1 MTRTAGTRIT
11 AWLGIFAICLA
22 VFMPGVNALK
32 NRYLSPSMTHGVV
45 QDATGSAPG
54 AAENLADNAG
64 SGVADIFLADI
75 CFGAQTDGAAGVSAQ
90 QRQADST
97 AGTGHN
103 DKLASAGHDG
113 SASPRAVNGNGHDT
127 EPAETAKP
135 ASHGEHHAV
144 LASSDGHGATGSHP
158 ASGHAA
164 DHAAEC
170 LYCGFFS
177 HNLPLL
183 LSADLPAMS
192 YGFVSRIALQHQHS
206 SYYARPAFVPLSR
219 APPVLS

>member
-32 NRYLSPSMTHGVV
+32 NRYLSHDAVQGVT
-45 QDATGSAPG
+45 QDWPGSESGAADNLKDNTGSG
-54 AAENLADNAG
+54 G
-64 SGVADIFLADI
+64 ADIFLADI
-75 CFGAQTDGAAGVSAQ
+75 CFGAQANAGSN
-90 QRQADST
+90 S
-97 AGTGHN
+97 
-103 DKLASAGHDG
+103 G
-113 SASPRAVNGNGHDT
+113 SAS
-127 EPAETAKP
+127 
-135 ASHGEHHAV
+135 GEHHGV
-144 LASSDGHGATGSHP
+144 LALTDSHENTDPRP
-158 ASGHAA
+158 ASGHHS

-177 HNLPLL
+177 HNLPLM

-219 APPVLS
+219 APPALS